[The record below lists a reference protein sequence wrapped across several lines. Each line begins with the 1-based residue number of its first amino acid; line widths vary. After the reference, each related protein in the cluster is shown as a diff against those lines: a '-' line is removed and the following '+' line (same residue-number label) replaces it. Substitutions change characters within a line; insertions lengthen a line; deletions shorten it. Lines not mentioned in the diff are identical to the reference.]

1 MQISQLNTAEFFA
14 PDEVETIIQFISAG
28 KMDINDIRLLVKSAL
43 YDTYNSILNALYNL
57 DIIHDYNDNF
67 SDYIIYRD
75 TVEEILTT
83 YDIKKNLFQALK
95 RLDYI
100 STCGAGYIFN
110 YKPLRLSNEEYN
122 RLEYLIFD
130 LMLVI

>member
-1 MQISQLNTAEFFA
+1 MQVSQLNPAEFFA
-14 PDEVETIIQFISAG
+14 PDEIETIIQFISAG
-28 KMDINDIRLLVKSAL
+28 KMNTNDIRLLVKSAL
-43 YDTYNSILNALYNL
+43 FDAYNSILNALYNH

-83 YDIKKNLFQALK
+83 YDIKKHLFQALK

-110 YKPLRLSNEEYN
+110 CKPLRLSTEEYN

>member
-1 MQISQLNTAEFFA
+1 MNT
-14 PDEVETIIQFISAG
+14 
-28 KMDINDIRLLVKSAL
+28 NDIGLLVKSAL
-43 YDTYNSILNALYNL
+43 FDTYNSILNALYNR

-75 TVEEILTT
+75 TVEEILAS
-83 YDIKKNLFQALK
+83 YDIKKHLFQALK